1 MGAMSNAPSSRAS
14 SNSTANP
21 TPASTE
27 AAASSV
33 HLRRSGDRRADQLRE
48 VRIETGVS
56 KYAEGSVQIE
66 CGDTRVLATASVE
79 RRVPPFRF
87 DSGLGWVTAEYA
99 MLPRATHTRSVREVT
114 RGRPG
119 GRTAEIQRLI
129 GRSLRSVVDM
139 RAMPDLT
146 VTVDCDVLQ
155 ADGGTRTASITAG
168 YVALALALGR
178 LYVAGDLARWPLV
191 DSLAAVSVGLLDDA
205 PLLDLDY
212 AEDSEAQVDLNV
224 VATGSGRLVEIQGT
238 GERRTFG
245 RDEMDRLLDLAFA
258 GVGRLVEHQQQ
269 ALAPLLADVRSAE
282 ERRSRPPAPPRQES
296 ELWGPPRT

>member
-1 MGAMSNAPSSRAS
+1 MSND
-14 SNSTANP
+14 
-21 TPASTE
+21 TPAS
-27 AAASSV
+27 ASNPNHGSSTR
-33 HLRRSGDRRADQLRE
+33 LRRSGDRDAGQLRP
-48 VRIETGVS
+48 VRLLTGVS

-66 CGDTRVLATASVE
+66 CGDTRVFATASVE
-79 RRVPPFRF
+79 RRVPPFRI
-87 DSGLGWVTAEYA
+87 DSGMGWVTAEYS
-99 MLPRATHTRSVREVT
+99 MLPRATHTRSQREVT
-114 RGRPG
+114 RGRLG

-178 LYVAGDLARWPLV
+178 LYLAGDLVRWPLV
-191 DSLAAVSVGLLDDA
+191 DSVAAVSVGLVDDA

-212 AEDSEAQVDLNV
+212 SEDSEAQVDLNV

-245 RDEMDRLLDLAFA
+245 RDEMDRLLDLAFV
-258 GVGRLVEHQQQ
+258 GVGTLIEHQNE
-269 ALAPLLADVRSAE
+269 ALAPVLGDIRSAE
-282 ERRSRPPAPPRQES
+282 ERRSRPPAEPRQES
-296 ELWGPPRT
+296 ELWGPPKG